1 MIAVIRGV
9 TSPRAR
15 RRLLRQ
21 GPDRNTPM
29 GCGAS
34 TPEPP
39 RYVTPARAVQ
49 AGRAMPQPGAYSNYY
64 AQAEAAF
71 RAGDVNGDGVLD
83 AQELYMVLVRLGF
96 FNGVPPQNVQAMME
110 EQMARADS
118 SVRDRKVTFDEF
130 VPYFE
135 YLMHQ
140 LAQRGIVQ
148 QPAAPTQFY
157 GQPQYGAPSPQ
168 YGAPAP
174 QYGAPAGGAASAK
187 YGAPPGAQFGAP
199 QHRGAGAGGA
209 RGGGGN
215 GGKAGGVGAG
225 GIAAAVVGGAVVGS
239 VLTDGGGGI
248 ASAAGS
254 AGGAIASGAGAAGG
268 AIASGAGAV
277 ADWAPGAM
285 SSAGGAISSGAG
297 AVADWAPGAVD
308 SVGGFAS
315 NAGGAVADWAPG
327 AMSSVGGFAS
337 DAGGAIGGIAGDAAG
352 EVGSFAV
359 DAISAISDFFG

>member
-1 MIAVIRGV
+1 
-9 TSPRAR
+9 
-15 RRLLRQ
+15 
-21 GPDRNTPM
+21 M

-199 QHRGAGAGGA
+199 QHRGARRRREG
-209 RGGGGN
+209 RRR
-215 GGKAGGVGAG
+215 
-225 GIAAAVVGGAVVGS
+225 
-239 VLTDGGGGI
+239 
-248 ASAAGS
+248 
-254 AGGAIASGAGAAGG
+254 
-268 AIASGAGAV
+268 
-277 ADWAPGAM
+277 
-285 SSAGGAISSGAG
+285 
-297 AVADWAPGAVD
+297 
-308 SVGGFAS
+308 
-315 NAGGAVADWAPG
+315 
-327 AMSSVGGFAS
+327 
-337 DAGGAIGGIAGDAAG
+337 
-352 EVGSFAV
+352 
-359 DAISAISDFFG
+359 

>member
-1 MIAVIRGV
+1 
-9 TSPRAR
+9 
-15 RRLLRQ
+15 
-21 GPDRNTPM
+21 M
-29 GCGAS
+29 GCFAS

-39 RYVTPARAVQ
+39 RYATPARAVQ

-71 RAGDVNGDGVLD
+71 RAGDANGDGVLD

-140 LAQRGIVQ
+140 LAQRGVVQ

-157 GQPQYGAPSPQ
+157 GQPQYGA
-168 YGAPAP
+168 AAP
-174 QYGAPAGGAASAK
+174 QYGAPGGGAAGAK
-187 YGAPPGAQFGAP
+187 YGAPSGAQFGAP
-199 QHRGAGAGGA
+199 QHRGGGGA
-209 RGGGGN
+209 RGGGGKN

-254 AGGAIASGAGAAGG
+254 AGGAM
-268 AIASGAGAV
+268 ASGAGAV

-285 SSAGGAISSGAG
+285 SSAGGAISG
-297 AVADWAPGAVD
+297 
-308 SVGGFAS
+308 
-315 NAGGAVADWAPG
+315 
-327 AMSSVGGFAS
+327 
-337 DAGGAIGGIAGDAAG
+337 AGGAISGFAGDAVG
-352 EVGSFAV
+352 EVGSFAG

>member
-1 MIAVIRGV
+1 
-9 TSPRAR
+9 
-15 RRLLRQ
+15 
-21 GPDRNTPM
+21 M
-29 GCGAS
+29 GCFAS

-39 RYVTPARAVQ
+39 RYVTPVRAVQ

-71 RAGDVNGDGVLD
+71 RAGDANGDGVLD

-140 LAQRGIVQ
+140 LAQRGVMQ

-157 GQPQYGAPSPQ
+157 GQPQYGAPAG
-168 YGAPAP
+168 YGAGAPAP
-174 QYGAPAGGAASAK
+174 QYGAPAGGAAGAK
-187 YGAPPGAQFGAP
+187 YGAPAGAQFGAP
-199 QHRGAGAGGA
+199 QYHGGGGGGGA
-209 RGGGGN
+209 RGGGSK
-215 GGKAGGVGAG
+215 GGKSGGVGAG

-254 AGGAIASGAGAAGG
+254 AGGAM
-268 AIASGAGAV
+268 ASGAGAV

-285 SSAGGAISSGAG
+285 SSAGGAISS
-297 AVADWAPGAVD
+297 
-308 SVGGFAS
+308 
-315 NAGGAVADWAPG
+315 AGGAAADWAPG

-337 DAGGAIGGIAGDAAG
+337 DAGGAIGGFAGDAVG
-352 EVGSFAV
+352 EVGSFAG

>member
-1 MIAVIRGV
+1 
-9 TSPRAR
+9 
-15 RRLLRQ
+15 
-21 GPDRNTPM
+21 M
-29 GCGAS
+29 GCFAS

-39 RYVTPARAVQ
+39 RYATPARAVQ

-96 FNGVPPQNVQAMME
+96 FNGVPPQYVHEMME

-140 LAQRGIVQ
+140 LAQRGIMQ

-157 GQPQYGAPSPQ
+157 GQPQYGVPALQYGEPGGGASGAKYRAPS
-168 YGAPAP
+168 
-174 QYGAPAGGAASAK
+174 
-187 YGAPPGAQFGAP
+187 GAQFGAP
-199 QHRGAGAGGA
+199 QNHGRYGA
-209 RGGGGN
+209 RSGGKV
-215 GGKAGGVGAG
+215 GKAGGVGAG
-225 GIAAAVVGGAVVGS
+225 GVAAAVVGGAVVGS
-239 VLTDGGGGI
+239 VLTDGGEGI
-248 ASAAGS
+248 AGAVGS
-254 AGGAIASGAGAAGG
+254 AGG

-285 SSAGGAISSGAG
+285 SSAGGALYSAG
-297 AVADWAPGAVD
+297 DAI
-308 SVGGFAS
+308 GGFA
-315 NAGGAVADWAPG
+315 
-327 AMSSVGGFAS
+327 
-337 DAGGAIGGIAGDAAG
+337 GDAIG
-352 EVGSFAV
+352 EVGSFAG
-359 DAISAISDFFG
+359 DAISAISDFF

>member
-1 MIAVIRGV
+1 
-9 TSPRAR
+9 
-15 RRLLRQ
+15 
-21 GPDRNTPM
+21 
-29 GCGAS
+29 
-34 TPEPP
+34 
-39 RYVTPARAVQ
+39 
-49 AGRAMPQPGAYSNYY
+49 MPQPGTYSNYY

-96 FNGVPPQNVQAMME
+96 FNGVPPQYVHEMME

-140 LAQRGIVQ
+140 LAQRGIMQ

-187 YGAPPGAQFGAP
+187 YGA
-199 QHRGAGAGGA
+199 
-209 RGGGGN
+209 GGGGN

-225 GIAAAVVGGAVVGS
+225 GIAAAVVGGAIVGS
-239 VLTDGGGGI
+239 VLTDGGEGI
-248 ASAAGS
+248 AGAVGS
-254 AGGAIASGAGAAGG
+254 AGG

-285 SSAGGAISSGAG
+285 SSAGGALYSAG
-297 AVADWAPGAVD
+297 DAI
-308 SVGGFAS
+308 GGFA
-315 NAGGAVADWAPG
+315 
-327 AMSSVGGFAS
+327 
-337 DAGGAIGGIAGDAAG
+337 GDAIG
-352 EVGSFAV
+352 EVGSFAG
-359 DAISAISDFFG
+359 DAISAISDFF